1 MTYEANFPVN
11 KSFYE
16 VNEIRTF
23 KELIDQSERLYSDRP
38 AYKLRNKDGVY
49 YDVSYKQLRHDV
61 YYLGNSLIKD
71 GYSRNHIAVV
81 GVNSYKW
88 AITYLAV
95 TCSNNVIVPMDKEL
109 TADNMVDILNDS
121 DSCAIFGDKK
131 YIVSTT
137 GKK

>member
-16 VNEIRTF
+16 VNEIKTF
-23 KELIDQSERLYSDRP
+23 KELIDNSERLYSDRP

-71 GYSRNHIAVV
+71 G
-81 GVNSYKW
+81 
-88 AITYLAV
+88 
-95 TCSNNVIVPMDKEL
+95 
-109 TADNMVDILNDS
+109 
-121 DSCAIFGDKK
+121 
-131 YIVSTT
+131 
-137 GKK
+137 